1 MLDIIGK
8 SQIEIEEMFSQEN
21 LKEYMSLQLDMF
33 ISQMNDEHFKILSQ
47 YVPIGMEEEYMY
59 KIISFL
65 GDNSVGNELD
75 TGDRRIDMEY
85 AVSYF
90 STLFEELDFN
100 NKVQRAVDIIA
111 EFDTIL
117 FDLEQHNLI
126 GESGNW
132 YTETS
137 LVVQFNLGTDT
148 KINEYQNLVRFR
160 LPMIEEPQQHKVG
173 QRGGYILNPNRVTTN
188 RGEQHQPQ
196 NCLDVLN
203 KLQSN
208 AYILRDIDV
217 NDERAIVMKK
227 LTDDNWKYP
236 NKSKE
241 VLFENNTKK
250 CDQIML
256 TTQETYEAMYHK
268 QFYFPWRFD
277 CRGRMYSVGY
287 DINLQSTKYKKA
299 SLKLIEG

>member
-8 SQIEIEEMFSQEN
+8 SQLEIEEMFSQEK
-21 LKEYMSLQLDMF
+21 LKDYMAFQLDMF
-33 ISQMNDEHFKILSQ
+33 ISQMDDEHFKILSKH
-47 YVPIGMEEEYMY
+47 VPNGMEEEYMY
-59 KIISFL
+59 KIISFI
-65 GDNSVGNELD
+65 GDNKVGNELD

-100 NKVQRAVDIIA
+100 NKIQRAVDIIA

-126 GESGNW
+126 GESGQW

-137 LVVQFNLGTDT
+137 LVVQFNLGNDT

-160 LPMIEEPQQHKVG
+160 LPMIELPQLHTEK
-173 QRGGYILNPNRVTTN
+173 QRGGYLLNPNRVTTN
-188 RGEQHQPQ
+188 RGEQSQPQ

-208 AYILRDIDV
+208 AYTLREVDV

-227 LTDDNWKYP
+227 LVEDNWKYP
-236 NKSKE
+236 HKSKE
-241 VLFENNTKK
+241 ALFNDNFKK
-250 CDQIML
+250 CEQIML

-277 CRGRMYSVGY
+277 CRGRLYSVGY

-299 SLKLIEG
+299 SLKLVSN

>member
-1 MLDIIGK
+1 MIDIIGK
-8 SQIEIEEMFSQEN
+8 TQYQIEEMFSQDKLN
-21 LKEYMSLQLDMF
+21 DYMALQLDMF
-33 ISQMNDEHFKILSQ
+33 ISQMQDEHFKILTK

-59 KIISFL
+59 KIVSFL
-65 GDNSVGNELD
+65 GDNIVGNELD

-100 NKVQRAVDIIA
+100 SKVQKAVELIA
-111 EFDTIL
+111 DFDTIL
-117 FDLEQHNLI
+117 FDLEQHSLI
-126 GESGNW
+126 GDKGQW

-137 LVVQFNLGTDT
+137 IVVQFHLGNDT

-160 LPMIEEPQQHKVG
+160 LPMIEEPQLHKVG
-173 QRGGYILNPNRVTTN
+173 QRGGYIMNPNRVTTN
-188 RGEQHQPQ
+188 RGEQNQPQ
-196 NCLDVLN
+196 ECLDVLN

-208 AYILRDIDV
+208 AYLLRDIDV
-217 NDERAIVMKK
+217 NDEREIVMKK
-227 LTDDNWKYP
+227 LTSDNWKYP
-236 NKSKE
+236 NKSKQE
-241 VLFENNTKK
+241 LLELNVKK

-256 TTQETYEAMYHK
+256 TTQETYEAMQHK
-268 QFYFPWRFD
+268 KFYFPWRFD